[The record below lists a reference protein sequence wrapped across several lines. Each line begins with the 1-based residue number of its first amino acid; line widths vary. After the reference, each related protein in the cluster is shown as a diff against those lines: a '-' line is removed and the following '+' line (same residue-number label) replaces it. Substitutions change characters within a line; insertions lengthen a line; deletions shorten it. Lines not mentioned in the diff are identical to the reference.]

1 MPGQGRHDAGHT
13 RVRARTAAGGAG
25 RICGCSRHRCASSWP
40 RSSCCSSRSPS
51 SGGCRPRSACSRTSR
66 TSSCWRPS
74 WASAIGALLGRT
86 KRSLFLWYPALLLG
100 VVAAVY
106 FLRLEVRI
114 NAPGSIY
121 FTSGTSDPVTAV
133 ETTLLLPVLF
143 VGVAALFAALA
154 QRMAAEMTALPPLRA
169 YTINL
174 AGSLAGVGA
183 FALVSWLEAP
193 PSVWFLVAFA
203 AAVPLLRNRRW
214 TAGALA
220 AVLCLVDL
228 RRSRLRHA
236 ARDDLVAL
244 LQDHGEAAR
253 PGDGRRGEQ
262 HLAPVDGAGRLE
274 GVLLPVA
281 VHGVR
286 RHLQGRPDPRR
297 RIGHR
302 RGGRAQ
308 ARRRAAST
316 PSKSTRPSSGSA
328 ARCTRTGRTRT
339 RASTRW
345 PTMPGTS

>member
-1 MPGQGRHDAGHT
+1 MQ
-13 RVRARTAAGGAG
+13 
-25 RICGCSRHRCASSWP
+25 
-40 RSSCCSSRSPS
+40 
-51 SGGCRPRSACSRTSR
+51 
-66 TSSCWRPS
+66 
-74 WASAIGALLGRT
+74 
-86 KRSLFLWYPALLLG
+86 RSLFLWYPVLLLG

-106 FLRLEVRI
+106 FFRLEVRI

-121 FTSGTSDPVTAV
+121 FTSGTTDPVTAV

-174 AGSLAGVGA
+174 AGSLAGVAA

-193 PSVWFLVAFA
+193 PSTWFIVAFVGRRPA
-203 AAVPLLRNRRW
+203 AAQPALDRRRRW
-214 TAGALA
+214 PPSCASSLSGG
-220 AVLCLVDL
+220 LVV
-228 RRSRLRHA
+228 RHA

-253 PGDGRRGEQ
+253 PGDGGRGQQ

-297 RIGHR
+297 RVGHR

-316 PSKSTRPSSGSA
+316 RSRSTRRSSGSGGRA
-328 ARCTRTGRTRT
+328 APGPAVLGPARPPGGRRCAAFPEDDGRR
-339 RASTRW
+339 ST
-345 PTMPGTS
+345 TSWCSR